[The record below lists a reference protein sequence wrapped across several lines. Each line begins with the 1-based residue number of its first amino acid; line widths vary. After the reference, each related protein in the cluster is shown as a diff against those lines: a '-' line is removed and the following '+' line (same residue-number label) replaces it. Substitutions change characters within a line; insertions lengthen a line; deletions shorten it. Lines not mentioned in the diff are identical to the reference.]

1 MFTNLNLHSP
11 AGSAIFC
18 SYLYIYTFCINYI
31 YFREAAHYD
40 QSDIPAI
47 IPRILKSLFDTS
59 HGRRI
64 DFNVAI
70 EVQRNLITDYIS
82 NFRQGKYNRL
92 KNVFLLPS
100 VFLL

>member
-1 MFTNLNLHSP
+1 MNLNLHLP
-11 AGSAIFC
+11 TGSAIFC
-18 SYLYIYTFCINYI
+18 SYLYICINFV
-31 YFREAAHYD
+31 YFREATHYD

-47 IPRILKSLFDTS
+47 IPRILKSMFDTS
-59 HGRRI
+59 HGKRI

-70 EVQRNLITDYIS
+70 EVQRNLIADYIS